1 MSNQSLGCSVFAV
14 SLPMQLGVT
23 TIINYL
29 RSLAKSYLRLL
40 NDSGKLLVGVSSP
53 PKGRVIMM
61 TMIINDNDC

>member
-23 TIINYL
+23 TIINFT

-40 NDSGKLLVGVSSP
+40 RIPESSLSVSIFSEGTSDDDADDSND
-53 PKGRVIMM
+53 
-61 TMIINDNDC
+61 DDY

>member
-23 TIINYL
+23 TIINFP

-40 NDSGKLLVGVSSP
+40 KDSGKLLVGV
-53 PKGRVIMM
+53 GFLRR
-61 TMIINDNDC
+61 DE